1 MRGRSVVGP
10 LILILLGAVFLM
22 NNVRP
27 DWNLVRFIAEYWP
40 FLLIALGVLRLIE
53 VLGYAAA
60 SRPLP
65 QQGISGGEI
74 FLIVIVVIVGTLMYE
89 AHRHITVPFHIGRR
103 TLEVFGESFDY
114 SVAQDKP
121 VGPKSRILFDN
132 MKGNIHIRGGDASE
146 IRI

>member
-40 FLLIALGVLRLIE
+40 VLLIALGVLRLIE

-60 SRPLP
+60 SKPLP
-65 QQGISGGEI
+65 QQGLSGGEI
-74 FLIVIVVIVGTLMYE
+74 FLIVTIVIVGTIMYE
-89 AHRHITVPFHIGRR
+89 AHRHMPMIHMGRKAIDI
-103 TLEVFGESFDY
+103 FGESFDY
-114 SVAQDKP
+114 SVTQDKA
-121 VGPKSRILFDN
+121 V
-132 MKGNIHIRGGDASE
+132 
-146 IRI
+146 